1 VKLGCITTSSG
12 ITRLM
17 RDGLWIR
24 IWLDCGAG

>member
-1 VKLGCITTSSG
+1 
-12 ITRLM
+12 M